1 MGDDNGKQQ
10 NKRRKNKDRERER
23 ERKKEMVMVKSR
35 IEFMMWKSGDEK
47 M

>member
-10 NKRRKNKDRERER
+10 NKRRKNKDRERKR
-23 ERKKEMVMVKSR
+23 EKEMVMVMSR
-35 IEFMMWKSGDEK
+35 IEFMMWKNGDEK